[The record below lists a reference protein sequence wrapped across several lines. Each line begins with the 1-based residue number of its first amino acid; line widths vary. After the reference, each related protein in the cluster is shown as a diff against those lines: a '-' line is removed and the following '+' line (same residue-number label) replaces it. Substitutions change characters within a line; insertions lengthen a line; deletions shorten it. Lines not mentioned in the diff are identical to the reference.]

1 MFSDYKESGEE
12 CAVDSKKDH
21 QRQSVLRAFADFR
34 RFRAF
39 HLSRHFFQPA
49 VGIAESRAALKEF
62 GFFRFIFTADWNYGE
77 SVFGAAR
84 PLLGSILTSV
94 IAVGIAAPMGIG
106 IAVFLTELCPSFL
119 RGFFSTAV
127 ELLAAVPSII
137 YGMWGLFVF
146 APFLEKTVQKAA
158 AASLGELPL
167 IGSVFQV
174 HYAGGIG
181 LFTAGLT
188 LSIMVLP
195 FITGVAREALACVPK
210 ELKEA
215 GYGLSAERWEVV
227 RDVSLPYVRRS
238 INGGVVIAAGRA
250 LGETMAIAYIIGN
263 MNISLTSVFDPYVTV
278 TSVLVNEFNEASGL
292 QMSSLFLLALLL
304 FVLNFST
311 LALAKLYILREK

>member
-1 MFSDYKESGEE
+1 MIN
-12 CAVDSKKDH
+12 AVRKTVTKDNLFYALSLISAV
-21 QRQSVLRAFADFR
+21 SVLFIC
-34 RFRAF
+34 
-39 HLSRHFFQPA
+39 LGIFFSLLW
-49 VGIAESRAALKEF
+49 ESRAAVKEF
-62 GFFRFIFTADWNYGE
+62 GFFRFIFTAEWNYGE

-84 PLLGSILTSV
+84 PLLGSVLTSV

-227 RDVSLPYVRRS
+227 RDVSLPYVKRS
-238 INGGVVIAAGRA
+238 VNGGIVIAAGRA

-292 QMSSLFLLALLL
+292 QMSSLFFLALLL
-304 FVLNFST
+304 FILNFST
-311 LALAKLYILREK
+311 LAAAKLYILREK

>member
-1 MFSDYKESGEE
+1 MIN
-12 CAVDSKKDH
+12 AVRKTVTKDNLFYALSLISAV
-21 QRQSVLRAFADFR
+21 SVLFIC
-34 RFRAF
+34 
-39 HLSRHFFQPA
+39 LGIFFSLLW
-49 VGIAESRAALKEF
+49 ESRAALKEF
-62 GFFRFIFTADWNYGE
+62 GFFRFIFTADWNYSE

>member
-1 MFSDYKESGEE
+1 MPSIQKKITKDNLFYALSLIS
-12 CAVDSKKDH
+12 AV
-21 QRQSVLRAFADFR
+21 SVLFIC
-34 RFRAF
+34 
-39 HLSRHFFQPA
+39 LGIFFSLLW
-49 VGIAESRAALKEF
+49 ESRAALKEF

-167 IGSVFQV
+167 IGSIFQV

-227 RDVSLPYVRRS
+227 RDVSLPYVKRS
-238 INGGVVIAAGRA
+238 VNGGVVIAAGRA

>member
-1 MFSDYKESGEE
+1 MPSIQKKITKDNLFYALSLIS
-12 CAVDSKKDH
+12 AV
-21 QRQSVLRAFADFR
+21 SVLFIC
-34 RFRAF
+34 
-39 HLSRHFFQPA
+39 LGIFFSLLW
-49 VGIAESRAALKEF
+49 ESRAALKEF

-146 APFLEKTVQKAA
+146 AQYIKKTVQKAA

>member
-1 MFSDYKESGEE
+1 MPSIQKKITKDNLFYALSLIS
-12 CAVDSKKDH
+12 AV
-21 QRQSVLRAFADFR
+21 SVLFIC
-34 RFRAF
+34 
-39 HLSRHFFQPA
+39 LGIFFSLLW
-49 VGIAESRAALKEF
+49 ESRAALKEF

-146 APFLEKTVQKAA
+146 APFLEKTVQKAVS
-158 AASLGELPL
+158 ASLGELPV
-167 IGSVFQV
+167 IGALFQV

>member
-1 MFSDYKESGEE
+1 MPSIQKKITKDNLFYALSLIS
-12 CAVDSKKDH
+12 AV
-21 QRQSVLRAFADFR
+21 SVLFIC
-34 RFRAF
+34 
-39 HLSRHFFQPA
+39 LGIFFSLLW
-49 VGIAESRAALKEF
+49 ESRAALKEF

-146 APFLEKTVQKAA
+146 APFLEKTVQKAVS
-158 AASLGELPL
+158 ASLGELPL
-167 IGSVFQV
+167 IGSIFQV

-263 MNISLTSVFDPYVTV
+263 MNISLSSVFDPYVTV

>member
-1 MFSDYKESGEE
+1 MPSIQKKITKDNLFYALSLIS
-12 CAVDSKKDH
+12 AV
-21 QRQSVLRAFADFR
+21 SVLFIC
-34 RFRAF
+34 
-39 HLSRHFFQPA
+39 LGIFFSLLW
-49 VGIAESRAALKEF
+49 ESRAALKEF

-77 SVFGAAR
+77 SVFGATR

>member
-1 MFSDYKESGEE
+1 MIN
-12 CAVDSKKDH
+12 AVRKTVTKDNLFYALSLISAV
-21 QRQSVLRAFADFR
+21 SVLFIC
-34 RFRAF
+34 
-39 HLSRHFFQPA
+39 LGIFFSLLW
-49 VGIAESRAALKEF
+49 ESRAALKEF

-146 APFLEKTVQKAA
+146 APFLEKTVQKAV

-167 IGSVFQV
+167 IGALFQV

-195 FITGVAREALACVPK
+195 FITGVAREALVCVPK

-227 RDVSLPYVRRS
+227 RDVSLPYVKRS
-238 INGGVVIAAGRA
+238 VNGGIVIAAGRA

-311 LALAKLYILREK
+311 LAAAKLYILREK

>member
-1 MFSDYKESGEE
+1 MPSIQKKITKDNLFYALSLIS
-12 CAVDSKKDH
+12 AV
-21 QRQSVLRAFADFR
+21 SVLFIC
-34 RFRAF
+34 
-39 HLSRHFFQPA
+39 LGIFFSLLW
-49 VGIAESRAALKEF
+49 ESRAALKEF
-62 GFFRFIFTADWNYGE
+62 GFFCFFFTAEWNYGE

>member
-1 MFSDYKESGEE
+1 MPSIQKKITKDNLFYALSLIS
-12 CAVDSKKDH
+12 AV
-21 QRQSVLRAFADFR
+21 SVLFIC
-34 RFRAF
+34 
-39 HLSRHFFQPA
+39 LGIFFSLLW
-49 VGIAESRAALKEF
+49 ESRAALTEF
-62 GFFRFIFTADWNYGE
+62 GLFRFIFTADWNYGE

-195 FITGVAREALACVPK
+195 FITGVAREAVVGVP
-210 ELKEA
+210 
-215 GYGLSAERWEVV
+215 
-227 RDVSLPYVRRS
+227 
-238 INGGVVIAAGRA
+238 
-250 LGETMAIAYIIGN
+250 
-263 MNISLTSVFDPYVTV
+263 
-278 TSVLVNEFNEASGL
+278 
-292 QMSSLFLLALLL
+292 
-304 FVLNFST
+304 
-311 LALAKLYILREK
+311 

>member
-1 MFSDYKESGEE
+1 MPSIQKKITKDNLFYALSLIS
-12 CAVDSKKDH
+12 AV
-21 QRQSVLRAFADFR
+21 SVLFIC
-34 RFRAF
+34 
-39 HLSRHFFQPA
+39 LGIFFSLLW
-49 VGIAESRAALKEF
+49 ESRAALKEF

-84 PLLGSILTSV
+84 PLLGSVLTSV

-167 IGSVFQV
+167 IGSIFQV

>member
-1 MFSDYKESGEE
+1 MPSIQKKITKDNLFYALSLIS
-12 CAVDSKKDH
+12 AV
-21 QRQSVLRAFADFR
+21 SVLFIC
-34 RFRAF
+34 
-39 HLSRHFFQPA
+39 LGIFFSLLW
-49 VGIAESRAALKEF
+49 ESRAALKEF

-238 INGGVVIAAGRA
+238 INGGIVIAAGRA

>member
-1 MFSDYKESGEE
+1 MIN
-12 CAVDSKKDH
+12 AVRKTVTKDNLFYALSLISAV
-21 QRQSVLRAFADFR
+21 SVLFIC
-34 RFRAF
+34 
-39 HLSRHFFQPA
+39 LGIFFSLLW
-49 VGIAESRAALKEF
+49 ESRAALKEF
-62 GFFRFIFTADWNYGE
+62 GFFRFIFTADWNYSE

-127 ELLAAVPSII
+127 DLLAAVPSII

>member
-1 MFSDYKESGEE
+1 MIN
-12 CAVDSKKDH
+12 AVRKTVTKDNLFYALSLISAV
-21 QRQSVLRAFADFR
+21 SVLFIC
-34 RFRAF
+34 
-39 HLSRHFFQPA
+39 LGIFFSLLW
-49 VGIAESRAALKEF
+49 ESRAAVKEF
-62 GFFRFIFTADWNYGE
+62 GFFRFIFTAEWNYGE

-84 PLLGSILTSV
+84 PLLGSVLTSV

>member
-1 MFSDYKESGEE
+1 MPSIQKKITKDNLFYALSLIS
-12 CAVDSKKDH
+12 AV
-21 QRQSVLRAFADFR
+21 SVLFIC
-34 RFRAF
+34 
-39 HLSRHFFQPA
+39 LGIFFSLLW
-49 VGIAESRAALKEF
+49 ESRAALKEF
-62 GFFRFIFTADWNYGE
+62 GFFRFIFTADWNYSE

-127 ELLAAVPSII
+127 DLLAAVPSII

>member
-1 MFSDYKESGEE
+1 MPSIQKKITKDNLFYALSLIS
-12 CAVDSKKDH
+12 AV
-21 QRQSVLRAFADFR
+21 SVLFIC
-34 RFRAF
+34 
-39 HLSRHFFQPA
+39 LGIFFSLLW
-49 VGIAESRAALKEF
+49 ESRAALKEF

-84 PLLGSILTSV
+84 PLLGSVLTSV

>member
-1 MFSDYKESGEE
+1 MIN
-12 CAVDSKKDH
+12 AVRKTVTKDNLFYALSLISAV
-21 QRQSVLRAFADFR
+21 SVLFIC
-34 RFRAF
+34 
-39 HLSRHFFQPA
+39 LGIFFSLLW
-49 VGIAESRAALKEF
+49 ESRAAVKEF
-62 GFFRFIFTADWNYGE
+62 GFFRFIFTAEWNYGE

-84 PLLGSILTSV
+84 PLLGSVLTSV

-146 APFLEKTVQKAA
+146 APFLEKTVQKAVS
-158 AASLGELPL
+158 ASLGELPV
-167 IGSVFQV
+167 IGALFQV

-238 INGGVVIAAGRA
+238 INGGVVIATGRA

>member
-1 MFSDYKESGEE
+1 MPSIQKKITKDNLFYALSLIS
-12 CAVDSKKDH
+12 AV
-21 QRQSVLRAFADFR
+21 SVLFIC
-34 RFRAF
+34 
-39 HLSRHFFQPA
+39 LGIFFSLLW
-49 VGIAESRAALKEF
+49 ESRAALKEF
-62 GFFRFIFTADWNYGE
+62 GFFRFIFTADWNYSE

-263 MNISLTSVFDPYVTV
+263 MNISLSSVFDPYVTV

>member
-1 MFSDYKESGEE
+1 MPSIQKKITKDNLFYALSLIS
-12 CAVDSKKDH
+12 AV
-21 QRQSVLRAFADFR
+21 SVLFIC
-34 RFRAF
+34 
-39 HLSRHFFQPA
+39 LGIFFSLLW
-49 VGIAESRAALKEF
+49 ESRAALKEF
-62 GFFRFIFTADWNYGE
+62 GFFRFIFTAEWNYGE

>member
-1 MFSDYKESGEE
+1 MPSIQKKITKDNLFYALSLIS
-12 CAVDSKKDH
+12 AV
-21 QRQSVLRAFADFR
+21 SVLFIC
-34 RFRAF
+34 
-39 HLSRHFFQPA
+39 LGIFFSLLW
-49 VGIAESRAALKEF
+49 ESRAAVKEF
-62 GFFRFIFTADWNYGE
+62 GFFRFIFTAEWNYGE

-84 PLLGSILTSV
+84 PLLGSVLTSV